1 LVDFCQNC
9 FSWSP
14 FPKRV
19 NNFYFRFNEFT
30 VSEKDQ
36 INLEEILSE
45 ELLDNELMDG
55 ISTAIKCRFVLLSPV
70 AWVPWIK
77 AHLGLTSDMVHVV
90 KYQSKIFIRLFSW
103 SESRQVRFCALE
115 LQKVLITIK
124 IDDAFDG
131 ILLVNHNEATPDYTF
146 EAKKLPEIKFN
157 VPTNAKNNTFD
168 RKR

>member
-1 LVDFCQNC
+1 
-9 FSWSP
+9 
-14 FPKRV
+14 
-19 NNFYFRFNEFT
+19 
-30 VSEKDQ
+30 
-36 INLEEILSE
+36 
-45 ELLDNELMDG
+45 
-55 ISTAIKCRFVLLSPV
+55 
-70 AWVPWIK
+70 
-77 AHLGLTSDMVHVV
+77 MVHVV
-90 KYQSKIFIRLFSW
+90 KDQSKIFIRLFSW